1 MMQVTKASVR
11 ASDRMRGWLAGQ
23 ASRVHA
29 RIAPRMFLRGF
40 AGFQVLVAASRLGLF
55 DLLAKQPDRDL
66 EAIRDALGLPDHS
79 TRALLLSCASLGL
92 VRRDRRRATYRYSLA
107 IERMFVGPRRNWT
120 LPHLEAFHGLMY
132 RPFFH
137 LTDALRE
144 GRNLGLQ
151 ALPGTGDTLY
161 DRLESDAENRRV
173 FYAWMKSIKR
183 SGVPTEVV
191 AALRGARH
199 LLDVGGG
206 DGDNAIEIA
215 RQLPEL
221 RITIVDLADTC
232 TLAAKNIA
240 AAGLSNRVGTQPA
253 DFLEDPL
260 PPGAD
265 AIMFAHIFNIY
276 SDETNRA
283 LVGKSA
289 AALPA
294 GGKLV
299 VYNLISHDDMS
310 GPWYAGF
317 MSLYFQVLATGT
329 GMVYPPN
336 RYEAWFAGA
345 GFRSLAVHTAGE
357 GIFIGTK

>member
-1 MMQVTKASVR
+1 
-11 ASDRMRGWLAGQ
+11 
-23 ASRVHA
+23 VHE
-29 RIAPRMFLRGF
+29 RIAPRLFLRGF
-40 AGFQVLVAASRLGLF
+40 AGFQVLVAASQLGLF
-55 DLLAKQPDRDL
+55 DLLAGDRPRDL
-66 EAIRDALGLPDHS
+66 EGIRDALGLPDHS
-79 TRALLLSCASLGL
+79 ARALLLSCASLGL
-92 VRRDRRRATYRYSLA
+92 VKRDRRRGTYRNSAA
-107 IERMFVGPRRNWT
+107 IERMFVGPRRGWT
-120 LPHLEAFHGLMY
+120 LPHLEAFHTLMY
-132 RPFFH
+132 RPFYH

-191 AALRGARH
+191 AALRGVRH

-215 RQLPEL
+215 RQLPDL

-232 TLAAKNIA
+232 ELASKNVA
-240 AAGLSNRVGTQPA
+240 AAGLSNRVVTRPA
-253 DFLEDPL
+253 NFLEEPL
-260 PPGAD
+260 PLDAD

-276 SDETNRA
+276 ADETNRT

-289 AALPA
+289 AALPS

-299 VYNLISHDDMS
+299 VYNLVSNDDMS

-329 GMVYPPN
+329 GMVYPPK
-336 RYEAWFAGA
+336 RYESWFADA